1 MRAEALKLQ
10 RDLAERGL
18 GLVIAADWYDPRIMS
33 MLHYF
38 DDSTGQELHCGVGG
52 ANVPA
57 INQLLR
63 PFGVAFSSSVYSGS
77 YNAAGRSIAHSS
89 GSAIMKFP
97 AGGQVLTVPLKH
109 ITAEAAAS
117 KSAMRLAQVAYVST
131 LGFVQLPAL
140 RAGWVLALSDS
151 SCLDDS
157 RPHHKWPAKR
167 QCVSLLADSLTH
179 ILRAQPNASVAGGR
193 SPLRL
198 PMLGATRPLKEA
210 LAQPQM
216 PSVALTWEQIEAFN
230 SHSRV
235 LGLAEGCKPGNKSCR
250 LPLVGYPRWR
260 RGGSPLEST
269 AQPRSMPTAQVSR
282 ASVLGQDADPLPL
295 ELLLPVPVGLLG
307 MAIALWCL
315 TRRRRR
321 KPPRG
326 SVRPDPAPA

>member
-1 MRAEALKLQ
+1 
-10 RDLAERGL
+10 
-18 GLVIAADWYDPRIMS
+18 
-33 MLHYF
+33 
-38 DDSTGQELHCGVGG
+38 
-52 ANVPA
+52 
-57 INQLLR
+57 
-63 PFGVAFSSSVYSGS
+63 
-77 YNAAGRSIAHSS
+77 
-89 GSAIMKFP
+89 
-97 AGGQVLTVPLKH
+97 
-109 ITAEAAAS
+109 
-117 KSAMRLAQVAYVST
+117 
-131 LGFVQLPAL
+131 
-140 RAGWVLALSDS
+140 
-151 SCLDDS
+151 
-157 RPHHKWPAKR
+157 
-167 QCVSLLADSLTH
+167 
-179 ILRAQPNASVAGGR
+179 
-193 SPLRL
+193 
-198 PMLGATRPLKEA
+198 
-210 LAQPQM
+210 M